1 MGATRIQIVVPE
13 ELCEVLDEHVARLR
27 ALYPALNVTR
37 SALARQWLE
46 EALPE
51 MERRLRSEEAQV
63 RKARKTVP
71 ILPKPLPFPDS
82 AKRVFPVL
90 KRGRPKK
97 T

>member
-1 MGATRIQIVVPE
+1 MAAVRIQIVVPE

-27 ALYPALNVTR
+27 DLYPALNVTR

-51 MERRLRSEEAQV
+51 MERRLKSEEAQV
-63 RKARKTVP
+63 RKARKPVP
-71 ILPKPLPFPDS
+71 LFLKAQPFPDS
-82 AKRVFPVL
+82 ARRVFPVL